1 MKGRILGADAH
12 GGTISGEDSKRYK
25 FELTQWKGERSPSR
39 DDEVDFEVG
48 DDGRAEDIYPMRSTV
63 DFGQVGD
70 KMKGLL
76 GDSASSPMGAQLI
89 ALATGNALFQIS
101 VAILIASFFFTFIKL
116 SSAFLAAA
124 SSILP
129 DNGTYTVFNIGD
141 LIDYMKI
148 SLQAAVVAAEQLAKI
163 VGTNPPLGTDPSQ
176 NPYGNPQAMA
186 EGMQTMETIT
196 NFFYVLYLAPL
207 GAAAVIVQLMRRQAV
222 GTIAFLTGVACVASF
237 IAVFAW
243 RWAIISAVKDAGNA
257 DAAQL
262 AGQAIHFG
270 FGAYAIL
277 ICGLLLVGAALGFV
291 KLPVKS

>member
-48 DDGRAEDIYPMRSTV
+48 DDGRAEDIYPIRSIPDIDVTKIK
-63 DFGQVGD
+63 D
-70 KMKGLL
+70 L
-76 GDSASSPMGAQLI
+76 ASSPVGKHLI

-186 EGMQTMETIT
+186 ESMQTMETIT